1 MQVTGATDGW
11 LGIGFSEGSSVS
23 MIGGSGGGSDAFICS
38 ESNVKRYW
46 YLGFLGSLG
55 VFPCFFWGGP
65 CFSSMAITWL
75 KNETL
80 RITSYTIPS
89 GGVPWRSFN
98 MTFLAGPSNSSAF
111 CHFQG
116 GSPPRKMKIFQRKT
130 LLYICNFMLR

>member
-55 VFPCFFWGGP
+55 VFPCFFWGGGRVFP
-65 CFSSMAITWL
+65 
-75 KNETL
+75 
-80 RITSYTIPS
+80 
-89 GGVPWRSFN
+89 PWRS
-98 MTFLAGPSNSSAF
+98 LG
-111 CHFQG
+111 
-116 GSPPRKMKIFQRKT
+116 
-130 LLYICNFMLR
+130 